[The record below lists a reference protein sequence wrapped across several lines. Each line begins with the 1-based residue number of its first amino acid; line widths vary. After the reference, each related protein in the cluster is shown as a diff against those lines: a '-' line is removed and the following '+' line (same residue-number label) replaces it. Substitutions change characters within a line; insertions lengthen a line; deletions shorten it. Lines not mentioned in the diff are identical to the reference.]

1 MRDHNGEYETS
12 APLNREDDCMETEGS
27 ISDSSPGSLGIPT
40 RGLPANVD
48 SKLALRRGG
57 GTLAREPG
65 GHGSD
70 E

>member
-1 MRDHNGEYETS
+1 MARYGTS
-12 APLNREDDCMETEGS
+12 ALLNQGDDCMEAEGS
-27 ISDSSPGSLGIPT
+27 ISTSSPGSLVIPT

-65 GHGSD
+65 GHRSD